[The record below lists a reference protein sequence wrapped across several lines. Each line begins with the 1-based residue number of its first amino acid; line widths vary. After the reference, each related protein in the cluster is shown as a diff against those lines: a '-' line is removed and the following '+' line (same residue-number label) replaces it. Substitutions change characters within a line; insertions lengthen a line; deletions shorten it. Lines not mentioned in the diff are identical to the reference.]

1 MCRSGA
7 ATVVQGRILVPLG
20 DAVPSAA
27 DHGPL
32 TIIRAG
38 NNGLAQ
44 EFREI
49 WAYRELLQF
58 LVWRSVKVRY
68 KQTAVGAVW
77 AIAQPAALG
86 VIFSVFFGRYA
97 RLPSDGLPHMVFFM
111 CSVLPWTYF
120 STALLTTTSSLVD
133 HQNLLTKVYFPRILL
148 PLSTVLVGLVD
159 FAIALVG
166 LAATL
171 VSYAVP
177 LRSTIWLAPVAMAV
191 AVIGALG
198 AGLWLSAAN
207 AYYRDVRHAVPFLVQ
222 LLMFASPVVYPAS
235 VVPAQWRFVFGL
247 NPITGV
253 IETFRWSLTGA
264 GEPPGVVLLTG
275 FAVSVALVAS
285 GLMFFRRVEQT
296 LADVV

>member
-1 MCRSGA
+1 M
-7 ATVVQGRILVPLG
+7 VQVRLVPLG
-20 DAVPSAA
+20 VGVPSA
-27 DHGPL
+27 DDGPL
-32 TIIRAG
+32 TVIRAEG
-38 NNGLAQ
+38 DGLAQ
-44 EFREI
+44 EIREI

-58 LVWRSVKVRY
+58 LIWRSVKVRY
-68 KQTAVGAVW
+68 KQTVVGATW

-97 RLPSDGLPHMVFFM
+97 QLPSDGLPHMVFFM
-111 CSVLPWTYF
+111 CTVLPWTYF
-120 STALLTTTSSLVD
+120 STALLATTSSLVD
-133 HQNLLTKVYFPRILL
+133 NQNLLTKVYFPRILL

-159 FAIALVG
+159 FLIALVG
-166 LAATL
+166 LIAVL
-171 VSYAVP
+171 VAYSVP
-177 LRSTIWLAPVAMAV
+177 FRSTMWLAPVAMTV

-235 VVPAQWRFVFGL
+235 VVPDRWRTVFGL
-247 NPITGV
+247 NPVTGV

-264 GEPPGVVLLTG
+264 GEPPGVVLFTG
-275 FAVSVALVAS
+275 FAVSVALLSS
-285 GLMFFRRVEQT
+285 GLWFFRRVEQT